1 MSGLRK
7 ETVHV
12 PAVENAKPE
21 TVVTTAFKLREL
33 DLNKCTSR
41 ELSYSVPFE
50 LKALHS
56 SGEVMR
62 LILTTGNSYNI
73 FLFHRFC

>member
-50 LKALHS
+50 LKALHT
-56 SGEVMR
+56 SGEVMY
-62 LILTTGNSYNI
+62 LLLSTPAYNI